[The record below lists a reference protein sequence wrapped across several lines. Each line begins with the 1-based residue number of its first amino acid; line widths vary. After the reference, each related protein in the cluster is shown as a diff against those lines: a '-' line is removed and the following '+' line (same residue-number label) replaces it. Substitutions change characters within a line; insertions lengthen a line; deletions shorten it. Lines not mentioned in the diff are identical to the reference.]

1 MPTNRPDPF
10 PTTAWLAPPAARAL
24 AMLAAMPPSCPKQ
37 AKKRRAIFSRASAPQ
52 TRSGAGVGTQGMTV
66 PK

>member
-24 AMLAAMPPSCPKQ
+24 AVLAAMPPSRPKR
-37 AKKRRAIFSRASAPQ
+37 ARKRWAIFSRPSAP
-52 TRSGAGVGTQGMTV
+52 RSEAGQVLA
-66 PK
+66 PKE